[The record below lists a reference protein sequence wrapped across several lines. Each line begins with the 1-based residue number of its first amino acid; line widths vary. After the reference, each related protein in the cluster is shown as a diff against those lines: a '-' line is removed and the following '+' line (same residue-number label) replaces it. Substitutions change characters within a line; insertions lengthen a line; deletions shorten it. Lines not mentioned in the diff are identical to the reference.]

1 MKPHVVMITRW
12 AAATVVE
19 RGVSTDVRRV
29 QMGWGYRVW
38 DVSGAMGLGDWRWE
52 MGDEKDKV
60 MGRDGCEN

>member
-1 MKPHVVMITRW
+1 M
-12 AAATVVE
+12 VE